1 MHLGGQKPG
10 GLAPRRGCAFAFG
23 PALLVAS
30 AVLLSGCAHRPAAL
44 PMPVGPAAAH
54 AIGPGY
60 AGFALND
67 AADGGA
73 VVLSLI
79 AGPAAVSGLRSGDR
93 IVTVDG
99 QPASANSLL
108 TRVQSAT
115 PGTRL
120 KLAVVRDQRSIDL
133 ALTVGAME
141 HWAAPSS
148 HAPRLN
154 YVAPPVRE
162 VPVWVDDLNRRAAD
176 AAPELIPLAA
186 RLDLMLGELA
196 RSDAGYNKLPLTRL
210 ALADPGALV
219 EFERRL
225 VDDLRLPAARPLS
238 TGSPDI
244 AASDI
249 AAPLTLAPMLCEV
262 LALNCEGLLREPADE
277 SPTLA
282 QFSAVIA
289 DANQSVRAAFAGGS
303 REQLYADLG
312 YLLEQIAASRTLLY
326 QSESLRGIR
335 AMQSSL
341 RVDAAVLLGAF
352 SRLVANA
359 VRPAEVPATPGNRAA
374 VPADLAAMVEGEILD
389 FAEVDDGYVVIG
401 GPGPNR
407 YRMDRLYAVI
417 DSGGDDRYVWG
428 EGLQP
433 ETQTIVDRA
442 GNDSYEAGRAGPGAG
457 WLGAAVLID
466 MAGDD
471 RYVSALGG
479 CGAGAHGFGLL
490 FDAAGAD
497 RYDCDAWSAGAGIY
511 GGGVLMDAGSGS
523 DAYVSQVLSQGVGGP
538 GGAGLLIDGGGADL
552 YRANGPVPSAY
563 DTPAVYMSF
572 SQGVGFGIRP
582 YDHGGFGA
590 LIDYGGDDRYEGG
603 EFSQGGGY
611 FWGVGL
617 LHDAAGNDLYYG
629 NRYAQGFAAHQAA
642 GLLSDLA
649 GDDVYWATTAA
660 AQGAAWDQSVAM
672 LFDAGG
678 NDSYRGQSLAQGAA
692 AMQSRAWLYDA
703 QGNDVYWSS
712 LQSAQ
717 GAAGDNFYHF
727 RIDDPVLSF
736 GVLLDAL
743 GADRYSSD
751 LADGNTRIRHD
762 PENPDRGKGNA
773 GIAMDLE

>member
-1 MHLGGQKPG
+1 M
-10 GLAPRRGCAFAFG
+10 
-23 PALLVAS
+23 
-30 AVLLSGCAHRPAAL
+30 PAA
-44 PMPVGPAAAH
+44 PQAT
-54 AIGPGY
+54 GPGY

-67 AADGGA
+67 ATGGGA
-73 VVLSLI
+73 IVLSLI
-79 AGPAAVSGLRSGDR
+79 AGPAALSGLRSGDR
-93 IVTVDG
+93 IVTVAG
-99 QPASANSLL
+99 EPAGAARLL
-108 TRVQSAT
+108 AMIQSAA
-115 PGTRL
+115 PGTSLPLQVIRGE
-120 KLAVVRDQRSIDL
+120 RSIDL
-133 ALTVGAME
+133 VLTVGALE

-148 HAPRLN
+148 QAPRIN
-154 YVAPPVRE
+154 YAAPPVRE

-176 AAPELIPLAA
+176 AAPELNPLAA

-225 VDDLRLPAARPLS
+225 VARMRPPPDPERTLPVTA
-238 TGSPDI
+238 T
-244 AASDI
+244 SDI
-249 AAPLTLAPMLCEV
+249 ASPESAVPVNLAPVLCEV
-262 LALNCEGLLREPADE
+262 LALNCKGLRREPADE

-282 QFSAVIA
+282 QFAAVIA
-289 DANQSVRAAFAGGS
+289 DANQTVRSAFAAAGG
-303 REQLYADLG
+303 REQLSADMG

-326 QSESLRGIR
+326 QPESLRGIR

-341 RVDAAVLLGAF
+341 RVDATLLLGAF

-359 VRPAEVPATPGNRAA
+359 ARLPEAPPGNRAP
-374 VPADLAAMVEGEILD
+374 VPAALAAMVEGEILD
-389 FAEVDDGYVVIG
+389 FAKVDEGYVVIG
-401 GPGPNR
+401 GPGANV

-417 DSGGDDRYVWG
+417 DVGGDDRYVWG

-433 ETQTIVDRA
+433 ETQTIVDLA

-471 RYVSALGG
+471 HYASALGG

-511 GGGVLMDAGSGS
+511 GGGVLIDAGSGA

-538 GGAGLLIDGGGADL
+538 GGVGLLIDGGGADL

-563 DTPAVYMSF
+563 GTPAAYMSF

-678 NDSYRGQSLAQGAA
+678 DDSYRGQSLAQGAA

-727 RIDDPVLSF
+727 RIDDPVLSL
-736 GVLLDAL
+736 GLLLDAQ

-751 LADGNTRIRHD
+751 LADGETRIRHD
-762 PENPDRGKGNA
+762 PENPDRGRGNA
-773 GIAMDLE
+773 GIAIDLETIDLE